1 MAIVLGQKLVK
12 DTEKYNDYAIGITL
26 PIQIGNTAFNQS
38 FTTIEQT
45 KSNIKNLLLTKKYE
59 RLMQPQFGSGLQE
72 LLFEINDE
80 EFAEKI
86 ENTIIDT
93 MALWLPYINV
103 DSIDIQQSNELKNAN
118 TVEIS
123 ISFRVGET
131 QNLESVTF
139 NAQV

>member
-1 MAIVLGQKLVK
+1 MIDSKQF
-12 DTEKYNDYAIGITL
+12 EDYAIGITL

-38 FTTIEQT
+38 FKTADQA

-103 DSIDIQQSNELKNAN
+103 DSIDIQQTNELKNAN

>member
-1 MAIVLGQKLVK
+1 MAIVLGKKMMIDSKQF
-12 DTEKYNDYAIGITL
+12 EDYAIGITL
-26 PIQIGNTAFNQS
+26 PIQIGNNALNQS
-38 FTTIEQT
+38 FKTADQA

-86 ENTIIDT
+86 ENTIVDT

>member
-1 MAIVLGQKLVK
+1 MAIVLGKK
-12 DTEKYNDYAIGITL
+12 MMIDTKQFEDYAIGITL

-38 FTTIEQT
+38 FKTVDQA
-45 KSNIKNLLLTKKYE
+45 KSNIKNLLLTKKFE

-72 LLFEINDE
+72 LLFEINDD
-80 EFAEKI
+80 EFADKL

-103 DSIDIQQSNELKNAN
+103 DSIDIQQTNELKNAN

-123 ISFRVGET
+123 ISFRVGDT
-131 QNLESVTF
+131 SNLESVTF

>member
-1 MAIVLGQKLVK
+1 MAIVLGKKMMIDSKQF
-12 DTEKYNDYAIGITL
+12 EDYAIGITL

-38 FTTIEQT
+38 FKTADQA

-103 DSIDIQQSNELKNAN
+103 DSIDIQQTNELKNAN

>member
-1 MAIVLGQKLVK
+1 MAIVLGKKMMIDSKQF
-12 DTEKYNDYAIGITL
+12 EDYAIGITL
-26 PIQIGNTAFNQS
+26 PIQIGNNAFNQS
-38 FTTIEQT
+38 FKTADQA